1 MSCSSEP
8 RVFQVANSSDTPQ
21 FWHHHAR
28 YKYNFHFIQAGKI
41 AQTLNISGNSVNINI
56 DCLASN
62 DRLEYNWLPK
72 SSHYLNPIID

>member
-8 RVFQVANSSDTPQ
+8 RAKWHTVVIPLNSDNTMHVTGITFTVFKLEKSFNTV
-21 FWHHHAR
+21 
-28 YKYNFHFIQAGKI
+28 
-41 AQTLNISGNSVNINI
+41 NISGNSVNINI

>member
-41 AQTLNISGNSVNINI
+41 AQTL
-56 DCLASN
+56 
-62 DRLEYNWLPK
+62 
-72 SSHYLNPIID
+72 